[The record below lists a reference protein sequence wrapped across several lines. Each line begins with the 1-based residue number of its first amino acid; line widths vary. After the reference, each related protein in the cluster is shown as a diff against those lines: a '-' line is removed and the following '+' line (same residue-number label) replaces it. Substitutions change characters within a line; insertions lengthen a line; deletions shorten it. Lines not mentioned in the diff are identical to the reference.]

1 MKIGV
6 ITKREKAH
14 KAGSVMQMAAE
25 LLRSRGV
32 AVAEIYPEDSRL
44 DVARVEVDC
53 DLYLLK
59 SGTETALSLAGVLHA
74 AGAKIINPY
83 PTVIA
88 MRDKIVSTKMLQSA
102 DVPLPETWFASKPD
116 QLAGL
121 LKEGPIVVKPF
132 WAASQGRG
140 VQIVKTE
147 DELATVITEDGV
159 IFAQRWR
166 QPDGRDHKLYVIGDR
181 VFGVRRVWPPKTLE
195 DKLGEPFDVPDEMRE
210 VALGCGR
217 AFGVGLYGV
226 DLITSGG
233 KPYVVDINTFPGFK
247 GVPNA
252 EELLAEHI
260 MRSASGI
267 GEMDRG
273 NLTSSND

>member
-6 ITKREKAH
+6 ITKREKAT
-14 KAGSVMQMAAE
+14 KSGSVMQE
-25 LLRSRGV
+25 TIGILESRGV
-32 AVAEIYPEDSRL
+32 TVESIYPEDAFI
-44 DVARVEVDC
+44 DVARVDADC

-59 SGTETALSLAGVLHA
+59 SGTETALSFAGLLHA
-74 AGAKIINPY
+74 AGAKILNPY
-83 PTVIA
+83 PTVVA
-88 MRDKIVSTKMLQSA
+88 MRDKIISTKLLQA
-102 DVPLPETWFASKPD
+102 AGVPLPETWFASKPG

-140 VQIVKTE
+140 VQIVKNE
-147 DELATVITEDGV
+147 DELANVTDEDGV
-159 IFAQRWR
+159 IFAQRYH
-166 QPDGRDHKLYVIGDR
+166 QPDGRDHKLYVIGDQ

-195 DKLGEPFDVPDEMRE
+195 DKLGEPFDAPDEMRE
-210 VALGCGR
+210 IALGCGR

-233 KPYVVDINTFPGFK
+233 KPYIVDINTFPGFK

-252 EELLAEHI
+252 ARLLAERI
-260 MRSASGI
+260 YQ
-267 GEMDRG
+267 DDK
-273 NLTSSND
+273 T

>member
-14 KAGSVMQMAAE
+14 KAGSVLQETLE

-32 AVAEIYPEDSRL
+32 TVEAIYPEDSRV
-44 DVARVEVDC
+44 DVTRVEADC

-74 AGAKIINPY
+74 SGAKIINPY
-83 PTVIA
+83 PTVVA
-88 MRDKIVSTKMLQSA
+88 MRDKIISTKTLQSA
-102 DVPLPETWFASKPD
+102 NVPLPETWFASKPE
-116 QLAGL
+116 QLAGP
-121 LKEGPIVVKPF
+121 LKEGRIVVKPF

-140 VQIVKTE
+140 VQIIKTE
-147 DELATVITEDGV
+147 DELMTVTGEDGV
-159 IFAQRWR
+159 IFAQRYY
-166 QPDGRDHKLYVIGDR
+166 QPDGRDHKLYIIGDR

-195 DKLGEPFDVPDEMRE
+195 DKLGEPFDAPDEMRE
-210 VALGCGR
+210 IALCCGR

-226 DLITSGG
+226 DLITSGDQ
-233 KPYVVDINTFPGFK
+233 PYVVDINTFPGFK

-252 EELLAEHI
+252 AELLSEYI
-260 MRSASGI
+260 LASSGK
-267 GEMDRG
+267 
-273 NLTSSND
+273 

>member
-14 KAGSVMQMAAE
+14 KAGSVMQEAAE
-25 LLRSRGV
+25 LLRTRGV
-32 AVAEIYPEDSRL
+32 AVEDIYPEDSSF
-44 DVARVEVDC
+44 DVARVEADC

-59 SGTETALSLAGVLHA
+59 SGTETALGLAGVLHA

-83 PTVIA
+83 PTVVA

-102 DVPLPETWFASKPD
+102 GVPLPETWFASKPE
-116 QLAGL
+116 QLTRL
-121 LKEGPIVVKPF
+121 LEEGPIVVKPF

-147 DELATVITEDGV
+147 DELSTVITEDGV
-159 IFAQRWR
+159 VFAQRYY

-252 EELLAEHI
+252 AALLAEQI
-260 MRSASGI
+260 MNSASGD
-267 GEMDRG
+267 GDVGRG
-273 NLTSSND
+273 NRTTSND

>member
-14 KAGSVMQMAAE
+14 KAGSVMQETTE

-32 AVAEIYPEDSRL
+32 AVEAIYPEDSRL
-44 DVARVEVDC
+44 DVTRVEADC
-53 DLYLLK
+53 DIYLLK

-83 PTVIA
+83 PTVVA
-88 MRDKIVSTKMLQSA
+88 MRDKIISTKMLQSA
-102 DVPLPETWFASKPD
+102 GVPLPETWFASKPE

-121 LKEGPIVVKPF
+121 LKEGQIVVKPF

-140 VQIVKTE
+140 VQIITTE
-147 DELATVITEDGV
+147 DELAAVTTQDGV
-159 IFAQRWR
+159 IFAQRYY

-195 DKLGEPFDVPDEMRE
+195 DKLGEPFDAPDDMRE

-252 EELLAEHI
+252 AELLADYV
-260 MRSASGI
+260 MSY
-267 GEMDRG
+267 
-273 NLTSSND
+273 

>member
-14 KAGSVMQMAAE
+14 KAGSIMQEAVA
-25 LLRSRGV
+25 LLQSRGV
-32 AVAEIYPEDSRL
+32 TVEAIYPEDSRL
-44 DVARVEVDC
+44 DVARVETDC

-83 PTVIA
+83 PTVVA
-88 MRDKIVSTKMLQSA
+88 LRDKIISTKMLQSA
-102 DVPLPETWFASKPD
+102 NVPLPETWFASKPE
-116 QLAGL
+116 QLAEL

-140 VQIVKTE
+140 VQIVRNE
-147 DELATVITEDGV
+147 EELATAPGEDGV
-159 IFAQRWR
+159 IFAQRYY

-195 DKLGEPFDVPDEMRE
+195 DKLGEPFDVPEEMRE
-210 VALGCGR
+210 IALGCGR

-233 KPYVVDINTFPGFK
+233 RPYVVDINTFPGFK

-252 EELLAEHI
+252 AELLADY
-260 MRSASGI
+260 ALGY
-267 GEMDRG
+267 GEAG
-273 NLTSSND
+273 G

>member
-14 KAGSVMQMAAE
+14 KAGSVMQEAAE
-25 LLRSRGV
+25 LLRTRGV
-32 AVAEIYPEDSRL
+32 EVEDIYPEDSSL
-44 DVARVEVDC
+44 DVARVDADC

-59 SGTETALSLAGVLHA
+59 SGTETALGLAGVLHA

-83 PTVIA
+83 PTVVA

-102 DVPLPETWFASKPD
+102 GVPLPETWFASKPE
-116 QLAGL
+116 QLTRL
-121 LKEGPIVVKPF
+121 LEEGPIVVKPF

-147 DELATVITEDGV
+147 DELSTVITEDGV
-159 IFAQRWR
+159 VFAQRYY

-195 DKLGEPFDVPDEMRE
+195 DKLGEPFEVPDEMRE

-252 EELLAEHI
+252 AGLLAEQI
-260 MRSASGI
+260 LNSASGI
-267 GEMDRG
+267 GDVDRG
-273 NLTSSND
+273 NRTTSND

>member
-14 KAGSVMQMAAE
+14 KAGSVMQEAAE
-25 LLRSRGV
+25 LLRRRGV
-32 AVAEIYPEDSRL
+32 EVEDIYPEDSRV
-44 DVARVEVDC
+44 DVARVEADC

-59 SGTETALSLAGVLHA
+59 SGTETALGLAGVLHA

-83 PTVIA
+83 PTVVA

-102 DVPLPETWFASKPD
+102 NVPLPETWFASKPE
-116 QLAGL
+116 QLTRL
-121 LKEGPIVVKPF
+121 LEEGPIVVKPF

-147 DELATVITEDGV
+147 DELSTVITEDGV
-159 IFAQRWR
+159 VFAQRYY

-195 DKLGEPFDVPDEMRE
+195 DKLGEPFEVPDEMRE

-252 EELLAEHI
+252 AGLLAEQI
-260 MRSASGI
+260 LNSASGI
-267 GEMDRG
+267 GDVDRG
-273 NLTSSND
+273 NRTTSSD

>member
-6 ITKREKAH
+6 ITKREKAT
-14 KAGSVMQMAAE
+14 KSGSVMGE
-25 LLRSRGV
+25 TIGVLESRGV
-32 AVAEIYPEDSRL
+32 AVESIYPEDSSI
-44 DVARVEVDC
+44 DVARVEADC

-59 SGTETALSLAGVLHA
+59 SGTETALSLAGVLDA
-74 AGAKIINPY
+74 TGAKIINPY
-83 PTVIA
+83 STVVA
-88 MRDKIVSTKMLQSA
+88 MRDKIISTKTLQRA
-102 DVPLPETWFASKPD
+102 GVPLPETWFASKPE

-147 DELATVITEDGV
+147 DELATVAGEDGV
-159 IFAQRWR
+159 IFAQRYH
-166 QPDGRDHKLYVIGDR
+166 QPDGRDHKLYVIGDQ
-181 VFGVRRVWPPKTLE
+181 VFGVRRVWPPRTLE
-195 DKLGEPFDVPDEMRE
+195 DKLGEPFEVPTEMRE
-210 VALGCGR
+210 IALDCGR

-233 KPYVVDINTFPGFK
+233 KPYIVDINTFPGFK

-252 EELLAEHI
+252 AKLLAEYI
-260 MRSASGI
+260 SKKLF
-267 GEMDRG
+267 E
-273 NLTSSND
+273 